1 MGEAADRKVME
12 IDEGRRQLEADLQ
25 ELEERLPTS
34 MRSSKAVLG
43 MVLGTAV
50 LGVVLR
56 KLLSGRSDQAPA
68 AEVVVRIVRDDL

>member
-1 MGEAADRKVME
+1 MGEAADRKVTE
-12 IDEGRRQLEADLQ
+12 IDESRHQLEADLR
-25 ELEERLPTS
+25 ELEERLPS
-34 MRSSKAVLG
+34 LMRSSKAVLG

-56 KLLSGRSDQAPA
+56 KLLSGRSDKAPA